1 VINKLI
7 ERIRENMNSIFQLL
21 LVSALVGFMGNPLA
35 QALQPIAPIDLN
47 KITQEVESFLKQQT
61 SGLSNQVEI
70 NVKPIDP
77 RLKLQACD
85 QLSSFLPPGA
95 KVWGKVTVGI
105 RCNSPKPWTIYA
117 AAQVRVFGDYIVT
130 KNAVRAGQILTEEDV
145 AKVHGELS
153 SLAPG
158 IAINTQTV
166 VGKTMLASYPAGISI
181 RQEMFKT
188 IPVIQQGQN
197 VKVVN
202 QGTGFRV
209 SNDAIALNSAAEGQ
223 VVRGK
228 TTSGILVSG
237 IARAGGFIEVQ

>member
-1 VINKLI
+1 MKNF
-7 ERIRENMNSIFQLL
+7 SQLL
-21 LVSALVGFMGNPLA
+21 VVIVLGSLVATPFA
-35 QALQPIAPIDLN
+35 QAQQTVVPIALS
-47 KITQEVESFLKQQT
+47 KITEEVENFLKQQT
-61 SGLSNQVEI
+61 SGLTNRVEI
-70 NVKPIDP
+70 QVRPIDP

-105 RCNSPKPWTIYA
+105 RCNSPKPWTIYT
-117 AAQVRVFGDYIVT
+117 AAQVRVFGDYVVT
-130 KNAVRAGQILTEEDV
+130 KNAVRASQILTEEDIV
-145 AKVHGELS
+145 IVHGELS
-153 SLAPG
+153 GQAAGVAL
-158 IAINTQTV
+158 NTQSV
-166 VGKTMLASYPAGISI
+166 VGKTMLANYPAGVSI

-188 IPVIQQGQN
+188 IPVIQQGQS

-209 SNDAIALNSAAEGQ
+209 SNDAIALNNAAEGQ

-237 IARAGGFIEVQ
+237 IARAGGLIEVQ